1 MYVCVC
7 YVLEIEKCIQYL
19 LTYEDFGVLSVW
31 KTFRSLCATEQAEH
45 AHIAQNNFLLFSKV
59 NMWYVAEWER
69 ERAAF
74 EEKPGIVVEKDT
86 VAIIPFSFV
95 CFTLWILLLIDDS

>member
-1 MYVCVC
+1 MYF
-7 YVLEIEKCIQYL
+7 Q
-19 LTYEDFGVLSVW
+19 FGKLFDRYAPQN
-31 KTFRSLCATEQAEH
+31 KQKH